1 MKSKLATAAFFA
13 GTLILPMASY
23 AAPADTSG
31 KTETLKEET
40 GDAWIT
46 TKVKA
51 EFAKDKLVSATK
63 IHVDTDKGVVK
74 LSGQAKNKAE
84 IDRAVSVAK
93 NTKGVVDVRSDVQ
106 IGATG
111 ATGSSGASGSTGS
124 SR

>member
-1 MKSKLATAAFFA
+1 MKAKWTSAVLAGALFA
-13 GTLILPMASY
+13 LPMASHAY
-23 AAPADTSG
+23 QADTMG
-31 KTETLKEET
+31 KETAKEQV
-40 GDAWIT
+40 GDTWIT
-46 TKVKA
+46 TKIKA

-93 NTKGVVDVRSDVQ
+93 NTKGVVDVRNDVQ

-111 ATGSSGASGSTGS
+111 STGSSGASGSTGS